1 MVENLSPFGK
11 FFEFKSNFS
20 YVMKGVNGI
29 LVVGLRDFSPGK
41 TSAALALIRFLREKN
56 VNVCGFKPKAGNNV
70 WYDFD
75 TVYEVLN
82 QCRLYGMDA
91 KLLKEN
97 SQTDLPEEVISPVH
111 RLWGMPP
118 INMEKTIVEV
128 PYFIVDRATLCET
141 RHVQRHYVIVNE
153 SFPFEHGIENL
164 VDGLCQKA
172 YGVIHISGLDELNRI
187 SGLYDRAIYEANKM
201 IESEHEL
208 IVYESYSNNA
218 LPWNGIKKCIS
229 LVIAVEPGRI
239 YAYDADK
246 YLAGVELREG
256 LRKEVT
262 ANDICALLKPLKII
276 KVPPYRSR
284 ELHEKLKEKIDSI
297 IKDYIENF

>member
-1 MVENLSPFGK
+1 MT
-11 FFEFKSNFS
+11 FS
-20 YVMKGVNGI
+20 YVMKGVDGI
-29 LVVGLRDFSPGK
+29 LVVGLRDFSAGK
-41 TSAALALIRFLREKN
+41 TSIALALIRFLREMN

-75 TVYEVLN
+75 TVYEALN

-91 KLLKEN
+91 KVLKEN

-118 INMEKTIVEV
+118 LNMEKTIFEV
-128 PYFIVDRATLCET
+128 PFFIVDRVTLCENLNA
-141 RHVQRHYVIVNE
+141 QRHYVVVNE
-153 SFPFEHGIENL
+153 SFPFEHGVENL
-164 VDGLCQKA
+164 IERLCQKA
-172 YGVIHISGLDELNRI
+172 SGVIRISRLEELNRV

-201 IESEHEL
+201 VESEHEL
-208 IVYESYSNNA
+208 IVYEGYSNNA
-218 LPWNGIKKCIS
+218 LPWNGIKDWIS

-246 YLAGVELREG
+246 YLAGVQLREG

-262 ANDICALLKPLKII
+262 ANDVCGLLKPLKVI
-276 KVPPYRSR
+276 KVPPYRSG
-284 ELHEKLKEKIDSI
+284 ELLEKLKEKIGSVL
-297 IKDYIENF
+297 KGYFETF